1 MSMAELIR
9 NMAAAG
15 ATPEA
20 IAIAVEAVEAVQYA
34 DVERRAK
41 RAAQKR
47 KERDASRDNEATV
60 ARQDC
65 DRGATVEAKGFP
77 EVSPQ
82 RDINQTPHPNP
93 SKNAAAASLVSILT
107 ENCLS
112 EATALAVV
120 AHRKTKKSPLT
131 PHSAGLLRK
140 SLLACGNPEA
150 AAAEMLL
157 RGWTA
162 VKPEWLKD
170 SAAQGKPLVSR
181 PEPDRTGSIWVPAES
196 APWRAW
202 QQAKGSG
209 YLAARKK
216 DRPGYPDG
224 GAWLPTEYPE
234 GCAA

>member
-1 MSMAELIR
+1 MSVNADTLRRLAALRLAPEAMAEVLSI
-9 NMAAAG
+9 
-15 ATPEA
+15 
-20 IAIAVEAVEAVQYA
+20 IADMQSVDDA
-34 DVERRAK
+34 
-41 RAAQKR
+41 R
-47 KERDASRDNEATV
+47 KEKDRLRKRNVRGSSVEIPETIQGQDADTA
-60 ARQDC
+60 D
-65 DRGATVEAKGFP
+65 KGSP
-77 EVSPQ
+77 KVPPQ
-82 RDINQTPHPNP
+82 RDINQTPLPNP

-150 AAAEMLL
+150 AASEMLL

-170 SAAQGKPLVSR
+170 DAAQGKPLVAR

-224 GAWLPTEYPE
+224 GAWLPTEYPD
-234 GCAA
+234 ARKSA

>member
-1 MSMAELIR
+1 MTSHNLR
-9 NMAAAG
+9 FPLAG
-15 ATPEA
+15 
-20 IAIAVEAVEAVQYA
+20 
-34 DVERRAK
+34 
-41 RAAQKR
+41 
-47 KERDASRDNEATV
+47 DASPRTFTCSVRTRPSNS
-60 ARQDC
+60 ARYS
-65 DRGATVEAKGFP
+65 RRFLFTSFNTRHAAKP
-77 EVSPQ
+77 ACVKVSF
-82 RDINQTPHPNP
+82 
-93 SKNAAAASLVSILT
+93 LT

-150 AAAEMLL
+150 AASEMLL

-170 SAAQGKPLVSR
+170 DAAQGKPLVAR

-224 GAWLPTEYPE
+224 GAWLPTEYPD
-234 GCAA
+234 ARKSA